1 MEENIQLSKLN
12 NPQTESQG
20 LDKEAEKKMVEML
33 FSKFS
38 SKDSKDKIKLLEA
51 KEQIDLINL
60 VMYYILKKVNKEN
73 LSNEEKKEI
82 SNKINSVIQNYILPM
97 HQDDETPNEIIIA
110 IKDIFTSKQY
120 FDIFFD
126 YDKNKIFE
134 AETIDLVYNTII
146 ASYKFLKNVEG
157 QNNIEEM
164 INHLTEYIKKIS
176 SLPLQPNKE
185 NNEIKNNI
193 KYIYKIYYFLLKN
206 YDNLNLKE
214 KCNNDNII
222 SLLLKGIGKETSD
235 IQDIILEI
243 IEMILKITKE
253 CYDEKIFNISPDEK
267 DKYETELKHKSDIK
281 KFLEYQNFQLIFEK
295 KMIY

>member
-1 MEENIQLSKLN
+1 MTFNFEFKNPQFVVQNEVKGSALLLMCKEPIKLVIEKPKENDNIPIIEYTKDDEENIAKRYDINNPNFEITEKELYKLVFNDKDKDEYYKYIPYYSVPKVIPEDIYQQIMEENIQLSKLN

-82 SNKINSVIQNYILPM
+82 NNKINSVIQNYILPI
-97 HQDDETPNEIIIA
+97 HQDEETPNEIIIA

-134 AETIDLVYNTII
+134 AETIDLV
-146 ASYKFLKNVEG
+146 
-157 QNNIEEM
+157 
-164 INHLTEYIKKIS
+164 
-176 SLPLQPNKE
+176 
-185 NNEIKNNI
+185 
-193 KYIYKIYYFLLKN
+193 
-206 YDNLNLKE
+206 
-214 KCNNDNII
+214 
-222 SLLLKGIGKETSD
+222 
-235 IQDIILEI
+235 
-243 IEMILKITKE
+243 
-253 CYDEKIFNISPDEK
+253 
-267 DKYETELKHKSDIK
+267 
-281 KFLEYQNFQLIFEK
+281 
-295 KMIY
+295 